1 MADTKQGNKIEFDYN
16 GKHYRLEYDRKSVLR
31 MEQAGYKPGETE
43 LSPYTELNILWAG
56 AFAKNH
62 LTGPNRVSDRVI
74 EEILNEVK
82 MDKLELR
89 DILRNMIAETYRSL
103 MDENNE
109 GNVELTVTI

>member
-62 LTGPNRVSDRVI
+62 LTGPNRVTDRTI
-74 EEILNEVK
+74 ENILDEVR
-82 MDKLELR
+82 MDKMELR
-89 DILRNMIAETYRSL
+89 DILRNMIAETYRTL
-103 MDENNE
+103 MDENDQ
-109 GNVELTVTI
+109 GNVELTVTM

>member
-16 GKHYRLEYDRKSVLR
+16 GKHYCLEYDRKSVLR

-62 LTGPNRVSDRVI
+62 LSGPNRVSDRLI
-74 EEILNEVK
+74 EDILHEVK

-103 MDENNE
+103 MEENSE

>member
-16 GKHYRLEYDRKSVLR
+16 GKHYCLEYDRKSVLR

-43 LSPYTELNILWAG
+43 LSPYTELQILWAG

-62 LTGPNRVSDRVI
+62 LSGPNRVSDRVI
-74 EEILNEVK
+74 EEILNQVK
-82 MDKLELR
+82 MDKFELR
-89 DILRNMIAETYRSL
+89 DILRNMINETYRTL
-103 MDENNE
+103 MSENNE